1 MYYFVIS
8 QCEMNLITLTL
19 YIKSHHWKTHP
30 FLTLD
35 APLKRRYTK
44 AIPTF
49 IHSESSIQPQLSK
62 CAEIDINKE
71 SQTESTS
78 KIKVY

>member
-19 YIKSHHWKTHP
+19 HIKLHHWKTHP

-35 APLKRRYTK
+35 APLKGKYVK
-44 AIPTF
+44 VIPTF
-49 IHSESSIQPQLSK
+49 IESESSIQPQISK
-62 CAEIDINKE
+62 FAQNCH
-71 SQTESTS
+71 
-78 KIKVY
+78 